1 MKTELATSQGREH
14 ERRPSDRTTMTPS
27 PSPTNRLLPS
37 SRQRLAFLGAFALFL
52 SWLSWLGYL
61 AITTHNPVVLS
72 RPQFL
77 ISALDIVIQLDR
89 IPDGPHQV
97 TVKRVLW
104 AMSPEDRNLEARS
117 ITITN
122 LDRASGWTDPG
133 EYLLPLIP
141 DGPAGRYQVPTTPR
155 SPGFEPDPRTEVGKP
170 RIYPAAE
177 KTLRQHQTLARPRL
191 D

>member
-1 MKTELATSQGREH
+1 MKTELATSHGRDH
-14 ERRPSDRTTMTPS
+14 ERRPSDQTTMTSS
-27 PSPTNRLLPS
+27 PSPPSSTPPS
-37 SRQRLAFLGAFALFL
+37 SRQRLAFLGAFVLFAGWL
-52 SWLSWLGYL
+52 AWLAWLSV
-61 AITTHNPVVLS
+61 TTQNPVVLS

-77 ISALDIVIQLDR
+77 VSALDVVIQLDR
-89 IPDGPHQV
+89 IPDGPHEV

-104 AMSPEDRNLEARS
+104 AMSPEDRKLENAS

-122 LDRASGWTDPG
+122 LERTSGWTGPG

-141 DGPAGRYQVPTTPR
+141 DGPAGRFQVPATPR

-170 RIYPAAE
+170 RIYPATE

-191 D
+191 E